1 MGNRIMQFYV
11 IESHKSPCNIPA
23 NTNRSKWFVIGVFM
37 AQSYATKSAE
47 ADYILRVWFGNNKL

>member
-1 MGNRIMQFYV
+1 MQFYV

-47 ADYILRVWFGNNKL
+47 ADYILRV